1 MNCSPGLKLYAEV
14 SIVTP
19 KKGAFEPVLTSFRR
33 EGKYKELRNDS
44 IEGIRRKL
52 FD

>member
-1 MNCSPGLKLYAEV
+1 MNCSPGFEQFAEI

-19 KKGAFEPVLTSFRR
+19 KKGAFEPVLASFRR